1 MENNIYYDEIERK
14 KNWKN
19 WKLGTS
25 LKEVMY
31 AWLDFSLLYL
41 VFLHSFKVNALKL
54 CNLCFV
60 KDVKTSHY
68 EKTPS
73 QKLWW
78 ATILSAT
85 KFWCPG

>member
-1 MENNIYYDEIERK
+1 MENIIYYDESE
-14 KNWKN
+14 KNKN
-19 WKLGTS
+19 QKSWKLGTS
-25 LKEVMY
+25 TKEVMY

-54 CNLCFV
+54 CNSCFV

>member
-1 MENNIYYDEIERK
+1 MENIIYYDESE
-14 KNWKN
+14 KNKN
-19 WKLGTS
+19 QKSWKLGTS
-25 LKEVMY
+25 TKEVMY
-31 AWLDFSLLYL
+31 ALLDFSLLHL
-41 VFLHSFKVNALKL
+41 DVLNSFKVNALKL
-54 CNLCFV
+54 FNSCCV

-78 ATILSAT
+78 ASILPAT